1 MIIAIEKNKKI
12 EFGDFQT
19 PKELADE
26 VCQKLVEIG
35 ISPKYVIEPTCGL
48 GTFLESATQTLV
60 NVEKFIGVEVNPEY
74 YSELS
79 IRSKTFPLSERI
91 EIKEGDFFK
100 FDWNTLLKELK
111 GEILVLGNFPWVTN
125 AVQGTIGG
133 VNLPQKT
140 NFQNHRGYD
149 ALTGKSNFDISEF
162 MLIKVAEWFQY
173 HPGHLAMLVKTSVAR
188 KFLGHLHKTNK
199 EVSGSAIYHIDAMK
213 YFGAAVDACLLYC
226 RFDPLSHNYDYDV
239 FDSLSSQTH
248 YRVGHRQGVTVKDLD
263 AFEKF
268 GYLFGSS
275 NEKWRSGIKHDCS
288 EVMELTEKEGNLFNG
303 LGELVD
309 IETNFIYPLVKGSD
323 VANNRILNTNRFM
336 LVTQK
341 MVGESTKSIKTI
353 APKTWAYLESHA
365 KYLDARKSKIYQNN
379 PRFSI
384 FGVGTY
390 TFTPWKIAICGLYK
404 NLNFRLVGQIHNK
417 PVVCDDT
424 VYLLGFENHEEVKK
438 VYDFLYQ
445 EDTQKF
451 LSALIFWDDK
461 RPIKTSILNSL
472 KLNTQTPMIHQQK
485 LF

>member
-100 FDWNTLLKELK
+100 FGWNTLLKELK

-188 KFLGHLHKTNK
+188 KFLGH
-199 EVSGSAIYHIDAMK
+199 AD
-213 YFGAAVDACLLYC
+213 C
-226 RFDPLSHNYDYDV
+226 R
-239 FDSLSSQTH
+239 
-248 YRVGHRQGVTVKDLD
+248 
-263 AFEKF
+263 
-268 GYLFGSS
+268 SS
-275 NEKWRSGIKHDCS
+275 NCRSCPK
-288 EVMELTEKEGNLFNG
+288 VG
-303 LGELVD
+303 LRCRPG
-309 IETNFIYPLVKGSD
+309 FARPLPQPS
-323 VANNRILNTNRFM
+323 
-336 LVTQK
+336 Q
-341 MVGESTKSIKTI
+341 
-353 APKTWAYLESHA
+353 
-365 KYLDARKSKIYQNN
+365 Q
-379 PRFSI
+379 
-384 FGVGTY
+384 
-390 TFTPWKIAICGLYK
+390 CGQQCRSL
-404 NLNFRLVGQIHNK
+404 LK
-417 PVVCDDT
+417 PVSMCAVELHQ
-424 VYLLGFENHEEVKK
+424 VSSSWHL
-438 VYDFLYQ
+438 
-445 EDTQKF
+445 
-451 LSALIFWDDK
+451 WK
-461 RPIKTSILNSL
+461 RL
-472 KLNTQTPMIHQQK
+472 
-485 LF
+485 